1 VLYGGFHPYVDK
13 QIELENRLRE
23 GNISQE
29 GVQKIASEQY
39 TLYMSYIEELLQDT
53 EKIDAQKEAY
63 DKKLYILKKVLK
75 QSKKRDDRYTVA
87 KNELNYNANRILYLH
102 VDMLKNIFLSL
113 DLDRKTFEKK
123 LADEIAANQQA
134 VDDIVSGNDYQ
145 WLARA
150 EGESESLKDAQQTL
164 RDFQTILEINNDTY
178 SYLAR
183 YSKRIYRLEKYQQY
197 HLLSFALF
205 LDHSKIG
212 TKINDILEPYDLSV
226 IKVILIAASMLFFYF
241 IHPLAYGLI
250 SFLLRK
256 AGLFRT
262 YAREII
268 ESMKEPLG
276 WLLLSIGLNLTVD
289 IYSDFDMS
297 RGNRTLFEITYT
309 VLLTLALYRIVNAVA
324 SIRIEQIKSSNTA
337 IKSELINVAIKIVN
351 ALVFL
356 IGILFSLRFAGV
368 DLTTLLSGLGIGGF
382 AIALAARETLSNFF
396 GTVSILMSDSYSQGD
411 WIVVDQD
418 EGTVVEI
425 GLRVTTLRT
434 FDNAIVSIPNGLIA
448 NQKIKNWN
456 RRTLGRRIKMTLSLR
471 YDSDPAAIKA
481 AIADIRQMLRSHP
494 DITTDKTAYQLQQQK
509 SSKLV
514 SIEDSLGVKRNL
526 FVYLESFSSSSIDV
540 LVYCFTKK
548 TDWGLWLET
557 REDVMYRI
565 MEILRTHS
573 LEFAF
578 PSLSLYH
585 EEGDEELRVKS

>member
-1 VLYGGFHPYVDK
+1 MLYGGFHPYVDK